1 MISVL
6 VAASLVAAARGA
18 EPDVFERLASTYG
31 VHSRVKLYTPPG
43 GERGLYATSRVKAG
57 EPVLAVPFELCLV
70 CVAEAGDESITSPWD
85 APHRDA
91 KDTMLA
97 RKLLYALGKGAAIPD
112 DAAVTPVQQAFW
124 QEWQEMLP
132 PMGSLSHP
140 VTLLEAALED
150 LHDGRLAK
158 AALLQQGRV
167 DAVLADV
174 AQASTDERRWA
185 VALSSSRPFTIP
197 LAHDDERR
205 AQALAAF
212 VPFVDMANHD
222 ADANCVVEGRGSGG
236 GVGGGV
242 SGGAV
247 PAFDVV
253 GLVASR
259 DLDAGEEILISYFD
273 AEPNSHIFSR
283 FGFVVAEGNR
293 HDRLG
298 LPEGLPP
305 LSSEAVRVTTK
316 ANAGRWDSA
325 GPLFEAALLS
335 MPLTREPS
343 QGAAAEREAAA
354 SIAQVLRDTA
364 AQDFATSLEEDEANS
379 GASTSTMAL
388 QYRMLRKR
396 LFKVAL
402 DVLAAHQEAH
412 AD

>member
-1 MISVL
+1 MPCLETDTHTHTRADRGRALFAKACVSIKAFVRPREIDSMISVL
-6 VAASLVAAARGA
+6 VATSLVAAARGA

-185 VALSSSRPFTIP
+185 VALSSSRPSPFPWHTTTSAARRHSPP
-197 LAHDDERR
+197 LCRLWIWPTTMQMRTASSRG
-205 AQALAAF
+205 AA
-212 VPFVDMANHD
+212 VAVDW
-222 ADANCVVEGRGSGG
+222 
-236 GVGGGV
+236 
-242 SGGAV
+242 
-247 PAFDVV
+247 
-253 GLVASR
+253 
-259 DLDAGEEILISYFD
+259 
-273 AEPNSHIFSR
+273 
-283 FGFVVAEGNR
+283 VAE
-293 HDRLG
+293 
-298 LPEGLPP
+298 
-305 LSSEAVRVTTK
+305 
-316 ANAGRWDSA
+316 
-325 GPLFEAALLS
+325 
-335 MPLTREPS
+335 
-343 QGAAAEREAAA
+343 
-354 SIAQVLRDTA
+354 
-364 AQDFATSLEEDEANS
+364 
-379 GASTSTMAL
+379 
-388 QYRMLRKR
+388 
-396 LFKVAL
+396 
-402 DVLAAHQEAH
+402 
-412 AD
+412 